1 MAITNLYALR
11 ARLMAYGTSF
21 HFRNWERL
29 YASRGLRQSEIS
41 IQHLEKDEAETWTWH
56 VSSPFRHWHY
66 SCPVPPLYSPWM
78 KARVDFLH
86 LFSARLISN
95 HLTLCTH
102 SLPKRPHWTIR
113 PRKKLCFEEACH
125 KEKEVKS
132 HVYPFLSKWFHM
144 SIHFSVGL
152 NGYHMVSLRLGPK
165 SAPLDRSWIGQP
177 FESSRTQEPH
187 RKIRKENGTCDILWQ
202 LCTVH
207 SENLWKSEIIGER
220 NDHRISIQHHS
231 TYSKPVLRFPNKN
244 PLRLQLPREPKNFA
258 SKCVAFWSGC
268 QGSMYNIY
276 YYYNIYTISYTLLY
290 NGNIG
295 ILY

>member
-29 YASRGLRQSEIS
+29 YASRGLWQSEIS

-78 KARVDFLH
+78 KARVDLLH
-86 LFSARLISN
+86 LFSARLISH

-102 SLPKRPHWTIR
+102 SLPKRPHWTVR

-125 KEKEVKS
+125 KEEVKS
-132 HVYPFLSKWFHM
+132 HVYPFLHWPEW
-144 SIHFSVGL
+144 
-152 NGYHMVSLRLGPK
+152 VSLRGPK

-177 FESSRTQEPH
+177 FESSWTQEPH

-268 QGSMYNIY
+268 QGSMYIIY
-276 YYYNIYTISYTLLY
+276 ITITIYIYNILHI
-290 NGNIG
+290 I
-295 ILY
+295 I

>member
-113 PRKKLCFEEACH
+113 PREETLFWRGLSQGKGSEVPCLSISIQMIPHVYPILRWPEWVSHGITEIGSKVSTIGQVLDRAAIRVILDARASQKNQKRERHLWHLVTAVHCALREPLKIWNNWWKERSQNFYSTSFNIFKACFEIPQQEPSQAPTAERAEELCFE
-125 KEKEVKS
+125 VRGS
-132 HVYPFLSKWFHM
+132 L
-144 SIHFSVGL
+144 VG
-152 NGYHMVSLRLGPK
+152 M
-165 SAPLDRSWIGQP
+165 
-177 FESSRTQEPH
+177 
-187 RKIRKENGTCDILWQ
+187 
-202 LCTVH
+202 
-207 SENLWKSEIIGER
+207 
-220 NDHRISIQHHS
+220 
-231 TYSKPVLRFPNKN
+231 
-244 PLRLQLPREPKNFA
+244 PR
-258 SKCVAFWSGC
+258 
-268 QGSMYNIY
+268 
-276 YYYNIYTISYTLLY
+276 
-290 NGNIG
+290 
-295 ILY
+295 

>member
-1 MAITNLYALR
+1 MAITKPVR
-11 ARLMAYGTSF
+11 FEGKAYGLWYQLSF
-21 HFRNWERL
+21 QKLGE
-29 YASRGLRQSEIS
+29 ASMQ
-41 IQHLEKDEAETWTWH
+41 AEVSGRAKSAYSTWKKMKQKLGTWH

-86 LFSARLISN
+86 LFSARLISH

-102 SLPKRPHWTIR
+102 SLPKRPHWTVR

-125 KEKEVKS
+125 KEEVKS
-132 HVYPFLSKWFHM
+132 HVYPFLHWPEW
-144 SIHFSVGL
+144 
-152 NGYHMVSLRLGPK
+152 VSLRGPK

-177 FESSRTQEPH
+177 FESSWTQEPH

-268 QGSMYNIY
+268 QGSMYIIY
-276 YYYNIYTISYTLLY
+276 ITITIYIYTISYTLLY